1 MSIPYIEFKNTP
13 HFVVNDQPFLALAGE
28 VHNSS
33 CSSMT
38 YFEEKV
44 LSRIQDIPL
53 NTLLLPIY
61 FEDVEKEEGVYCIE
75 KVQQMIDRCRQ
86 YDYKIIF
93 LWYGLWKNGLSTYI
107 PQWMKLDRDTY
118 PFCRQE
124 NQKPLYTISPLCQ
137 KAIEKDAKAIQQVM
151 SFIKKYDAI
160 EQTVIMLQIEN
171 EVGLL
176 ESDRDYSS
184 AANLLFH
191 QDIPEDLQ
199 TFTQQKGTW
208 QDVFLS
214 SAPEMFMAYHYA
226 KAIETIASSLKQVY
240 PLPLMMN
247 AWIKK
252 ENELPGK
259 YPSGGPIIENIHIY
273 QAFAPSID
281 VFAPDIYVDTFEQV
295 CDAYA
300 KPGVLAIPETRQDI
314 LSMSHIIYAIA
325 NYPLICFSPFGIEDF
340 YGESE
345 SSRLLDFL
353 TTLGIDKKAFRAEG
367 SYPYLCQIYHDLQ
380 TMIPLLLQYRGTSH
394 IYPFIQTDSQYDS
407 FEIGDIHVKVIY
419 LSREN
424 QPKGVGFVIFDG
436 QQYYVYGINMMLS
449 FSHEQKEVALL
460 NLEEGCF
467 QDGQWQS
474 LRILNGDERYN
485 VYILDQPQMLSFQLH
500 SFE

>member
-1 MSIPYIEFKNTP
+1 MSIPYIELKNTP
-13 HFVVNDQPFLALAGE
+13 YFVVNDKPFLALAGE

-61 FEDVEKEEGVYCIE
+61 FEDVEKEEGVYQFE
-75 KVQQMIDRCRQ
+75 KIRTMIDLCRQ
-86 YDYKIIF
+86 YNYKIIF
-93 LWYGLWKNGLSTYI
+93 LWFGLWKNGLSTYI

-118 PFCRQE
+118 SFARQQ

-137 KAIEKDAKAIQQVM
+137 KTIEKDAMAISQVM
-151 SFIKKYDAI
+151 TFIKDYDAK

-176 ESDRDYSS
+176 ESDRDYSPE
-184 AANLLFH
+184 ANNLFN

-199 TFTQQKGTW
+199 NFIQQHGTW
-208 QDVFLS
+208 QDVFLT

-226 KAIETIASSLKQVY
+226 KAIEVIASSVKQVY

-252 ENELPGK
+252 ENEWPGK
-259 YPSGGPIIENIHIY
+259 YPSGGPIIENINIY
-273 QAFAPSID
+273 QAFALSID

-300 KPGVLAIPETRQDI
+300 KLGVLAIPETRQDI

-325 NYPLICFSPFGIEDF
+325 KYPLICFSPFGIEDF
-340 YGESE
+340 YGDSE
-345 SSRLLDFL
+345 ASRLLDFL
-353 TTLGIDKKAFRAEG
+353 TTLGIDKKAFHSSG
-367 SYPYLCQIYHDLQ
+367 SYPYLCQIYHDLKA
-380 TMIPLLLQYRGTSH
+380 MIPLILQYRGTPY
-394 IYPFIQTDSQYDS
+394 IYPFMQTDSQYDS
-407 FEIGDIHVKVIY
+407 FEMNDIHVKVIY
-419 LSREN
+419 LNREN
-424 QPKGVGFVIFDG
+424 QPKGAGFVIFDG
-436 QQYYVYGINMMLS
+436 HQYYVYGINIMLA

-460 NLEEGCF
+460 NLEEGYF
-467 QDGQWQS
+467 QDGKWQTS
-474 LRILNGDERYN
+474 RILNGDERYN
-485 VYILDQPQMLSFQLH
+485 VYILDQPQILSFQLH
-500 SFE
+500 LFE